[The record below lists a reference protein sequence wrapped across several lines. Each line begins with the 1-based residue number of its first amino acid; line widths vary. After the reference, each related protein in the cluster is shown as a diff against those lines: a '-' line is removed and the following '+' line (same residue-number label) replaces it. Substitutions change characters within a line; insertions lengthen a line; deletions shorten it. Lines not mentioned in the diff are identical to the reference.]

1 MYKYNSLTHCFTPS
15 LPYLPFLLTHVSPDS
30 PPPLPPSAPPPPP
43 SSFPPSPSPSLTPT
57 RRVEQQ
63 RRKERNE
70 AHLFITVDIYQE
82 DDFQCHQRADLIDF
96 DEVKGG

>member
-1 MYKYNSLTHCFTPS
+1 MYKYNSLTHS
-15 LPYLPFLLTHVSPDS
+15 LLHPLSPYLLFLLIHVSPDS
-30 PPPLPPSAPPPPP
+30 PPPPPP
-43 SSFPPSPSPSLTPT
+43 SSSLSPSPSLTPT

-70 AHLFITVDIYQE
+70 AHLFITVEIYQE

-96 DEVKGG
+96 DEVKGGYVSSP